1 MSLFTII
8 VALVLEQIHALPV
21 GSAVRRPMARLASFL
36 EDKFNDG
43 GRGHGALAWGIG
55 AALPA
60 SLLSLAYALLLHYQP
75 VVAFLLGVATLYLT
89 VGFRQFSHYFTGI
102 HLALRQGELDEAR
115 RLLAEWRG
123 RSGDRLG
130 SGDIARLSI
139 EQALLDSHRHVFA
152 PLLWFVFLG
161 PAGALFYR
169 LAHGLDLQWGKR
181 GETEFGEFGQFAR
194 QAFHFIDW
202 IPIRVTAASFAV
214 VGDFEGAAHCWRTQ
228 AVRWPEAGAGILLA
242 SGAGALG
249 VRLGMPVH
257 DAVPETGEVGDRP
270 ELGLGDDADPDY
282 MQSTIGLVW
291 RSLVLAL
298 LVLALIWVSGWVGV

>member
-1 MSLFTII
+1 MTLFAII
-8 VALVLEQIHALPV
+8 VALVLEQIHALPID
-21 GSAVRRPMARLASFL
+21 SAVRRPIARLAAVL
-36 EDKFNDG
+36 EEKFNDG
-43 GRGHGALAWGIG
+43 GRHHGALAWGLG

-60 SLLSLAYALLLHYQP
+60 TLLSLAHALLWHFQPLAALLL
-75 VVAFLLGVATLYLT
+75 GIATLYLT
-89 VGFRQFSHYFTGI
+89 VGFRQFSHFFTGI

-123 RSGDRLG
+123 RSGDRLS
-130 SGDIARLSI
+130 SGDIARLAI

-152 PLLWFVFLG
+152 PLLWFAVLG

-169 LAHGLDLQWGKR
+169 LAHGLDQHWGR
-181 GETEFGEFGQFAR
+181 RSEAEFGEFGLFAR

-202 IPIRVTAASFAV
+202 VPIRVTAASFAV

-228 AVRWPEAGAGILLA
+228 AVSWPEAGSGILLA

-257 DAVPETGEVGDRP
+257 DSILETGDLADRP
-270 ELGLGDDADPDY
+270 ELGLGEDADPDF

-291 RSLVLAL
+291 RSLVLGL
-298 LVLALIWVSGWVGV
+298 LVLALIWVSGWVGG

>member
-1 MSLFTII
+1 VTLFAII
-8 VALVLEQIHALPV
+8 VALVLEQVHALPIEA
-21 GSAVRRPMARLASFL
+21 AVRRPIARLATML
-36 EDKFNDG
+36 EEKFNDG
-43 GRGHGALAWGIG
+43 GRSHGALAWGLG

-60 SLLSLAYALLLHYQP
+60 TLLSLAHALLWHFQP
-75 VVAFLLGVATLYLT
+75 LAAVLLGVGTLYLT
-89 VGFRQFSHYFTGI
+89 VGFRQFSHFFTGI

-123 RSGDRLG
+123 RSGDRLS
-130 SGDIARLSI
+130 SGDIARLAI

-152 PLLWFVFLG
+152 PLLWFALLG

-169 LAHGLDLQWGKR
+169 LAHGLDQHWGR
-181 GETEFGEFGQFAR
+181 RSEAEFGEFGLFAR

-202 IPIRVTAASFAV
+202 VPIRVTAASFAV

-228 AVRWPEAGAGILLA
+228 AVRWPEAGSGILLA

-249 VRLGMPVH
+249 VRLGNPVH
-257 DAVPETGEVGDRP
+257 DSILETGELADRP
-270 ELGLGDDADPDY
+270 ELGLGEDADPDF

-291 RSLVLAL
+291 RSLVLGL
-298 LVLALIWVSGWVGV
+298 LVLALIWVSGWVGG